1 MDREQII
8 EEAAS
13 IEDRL
18 GDLKLELDN
27 LTEEITKLK
36 KETETSMENAKR
48 HKSWYEDTISSLEE
62 AEAEAQ
68 NAYDTI
74 DTAQDALQEI
84 K

>member
-48 HKSWYEDTISSLEE
+48 HKS
-62 AEAEAQ
+62 
-68 NAYDTI
+68 
-74 DTAQDALQEI
+74 
-84 K
+84 